1 MHSKDMKYLGLGLG
15 IGITLM
21 SLFLGT
27 AFLIPDF
34 RNRLLPSQDVAAQ
47 AVAIPEM
54 INMGTPFPSNIQN
67 STSTNS
73 AEFTPTYTLT
83 PPATNTPLPTFTPT
97 ISIAELLAA
106 SGELSII
113 GPLTR
118 DQQLS
123 IYNAAFTFIAPTYAE
138 SKKMSVAI
146 NELRF
151 SDPSTTCGPL
161 ALAILKKAGIVGAD
175 VVPHDF
181 FLLDPDL
188 GKDRQLLQTILTKD
202 RFTNTRF
209 HIRLDNFDWTGNPLM
224 PGDFLYIYSGNDGNF
239 DHMLV
244 VDRVDS
250 QGRAYSVTN
259 YNTEQGFVIN
269 EVMLYDPN
277 DPTVGIFDLWTRKP
291 KQILGSTGYSG
302 FEVWRLKQ

>member
-1 MHSKDMKYLGLGLG
+1 MQSKDMKYLGVGLA
-15 IGITLM
+15 IGIALM
-21 SLFLGT
+21 SLFLAT
-27 AFLIPDF
+27 AFLIPGF
-34 RNRLLPSQDVAAQ
+34 RNRVLPLQEVSTQEFLISETTNTDTPRDISPSISSQ
-47 AVAIPEM
+47 IPT
-54 INMGTPFPSNIQN
+54 NDQNDPS
-67 STSTNS
+67 S
-73 AEFTPTYTLT
+73 LT
-83 PPATNTPLPTFTPT
+83 ATNTPAPIITPT
-97 ISIAELLAA
+97 LSIGELLNS
-106 SGELSII
+106 SGELAIL

-118 DQQLS
+118 EQQLN
-123 IYNAAFTFIAPTYAE
+123 IYNASFTFIAPTYEE

-161 ALAILKKAGIVGAD
+161 SLAILKKAGIVDAN
-175 VVPHDF
+175 VIPHDF

-188 GKDRQLLQTILTKD
+188 GKDRQLLHTILTKD

-209 HIRLDNFDWTGNPLM
+209 RTRLDRFDWINNPLM
-224 PGDFLYIYSGNDGNF
+224 PGDFLYIYAGNDGNF

-244 VDRVDS
+244 VNRVDS

-277 DPTVGIFDLWTRKP
+277 DPTVGIFDQWTKKP